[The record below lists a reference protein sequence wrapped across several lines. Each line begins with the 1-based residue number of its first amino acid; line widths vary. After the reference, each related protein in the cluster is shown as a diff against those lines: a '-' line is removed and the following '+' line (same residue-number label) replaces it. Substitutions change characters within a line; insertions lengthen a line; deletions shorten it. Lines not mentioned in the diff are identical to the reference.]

1 VEEYALKI
9 GRLMPLVIV
18 LIWFYL
24 LIAVLVNPTFAPPSV
39 PANPVM
45 PFLSADAINL
55 LWPIILL
62 LAPIV
67 VVSAQRLIQSSGTAR
82 REVSPQEFARI
93 QARAHATSQSIRGGA
108 RRQESSSPPR
118 TTAAVAASPESTA
131 PTERPSPKLNV
142 SEASR
147 TKAKEDT
154 GISEFTPPPTTLRE
168 AVFGK
173 TEASADAGEAS
184 LSEQATDGTMR
195 EVSDQTADVDQ
206 RMEEMEAEKGAV
218 SSLMT
223 RLEEMKSS
231 GTIEQEL
238 YDKLKKKYTGEID
251 KINNRIGK
259 LAQKERKKV
268 SKN

>member
-1 VEEYALKI
+1 
-9 GRLMPLVIV
+9 
-18 LIWFYL
+18 
-24 LIAVLVNPTFAPPSV
+24 
-39 PANPVM
+39 
-45 PFLSADAINL
+45 
-55 LWPIILL
+55 
-62 LAPIV
+62 
-67 VVSAQRLIQSSGTAR
+67 
-82 REVSPQEFARI
+82 
-93 QARAHATSQSIRGGA
+93 
-108 RRQESSSPPR
+108 
-118 TTAAVAASPESTA
+118 
-131 PTERPSPKLNV
+131 
-142 SEASR
+142 
-147 TKAKEDT
+147 
-154 GISEFTPPPTTLRE
+154 
-168 AVFGK
+168 VFGK